1 MYKYPLENIIWYVR
15 KIQVKKKIV
24 PFEPE
29 FKNSSTV

>member
-1 MYKYPLENIIWYVR
+1 MHKYPLKNIWYVW